1 VDQAE
6 ARRRAGQARV
16 ARLATVTGEGR
27 PHLVPITFALDG
39 DLLVTAVDAKPK
51 RDRRLKR
58 LANIAANPAVS
69 VLVDAYAEDWSQ
81 LWWVRVDGT
90 ASIVERGEP
99 TFDAAVELL
108 VAKYAQYAEQRP
120 AGPVIAVAVEATRGW
135 SAS

>member
-108 VAKYAQYAEQRP
+108 VAKYGQYAEQRP
-120 AGPVIAVAVEATRGW
+120 AGPVIAVSVEAIRGW